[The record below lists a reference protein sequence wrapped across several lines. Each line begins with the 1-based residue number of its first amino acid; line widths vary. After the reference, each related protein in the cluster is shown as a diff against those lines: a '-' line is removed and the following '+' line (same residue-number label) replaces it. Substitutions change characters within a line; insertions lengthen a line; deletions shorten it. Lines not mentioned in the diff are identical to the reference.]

1 MPSRVFAEQEVDMH
15 GHTIS
20 AFDAIQ
26 IVLYGADSDQ
36 FM

>member
-1 MPSRVFAEQEVDMH
+1 MPSKVFAEQEIDVR
-15 GHTIS
+15 GNTIS

-26 IVLYGADSDQ
+26 IVLYGADTDQ